1 MADDTVLTIESTR
14 SVDDAP
20 PACLLR
26 WGAREWYASVPAVR
40 QTAEDLF
47 TCAAYADTIGELLR
61 IGMDA
66 PTVGSMTTA
75 MLAGRKPR
83 YFGSPDTLYVLPGG
97 SSARKVG
104 VVMLGRRNHFH
115 RGEADGV
122 LDAMEAREMGRV
134 WLTAAE
140 ASEADTLFGAVLARS
155 RWMAPDELDALFGLL
170 SDIRAGEA
178 TVPPHVQ

>member
-20 PACLLR
+20 AACLLR

-47 TCAAYADTIGELLR
+47 TCAAYADMIGELLR
-61 IGMDA
+61 VGMDA
-66 PTVGSMTTA
+66 QAVGGLTTA
-75 MLAGRKPR
+75 MLAGRKSR

-104 VVMLGRRNHFH
+104 VVMLGRRNHHFH
-115 RGEADGV
+115 RGQADGV
-122 LDAMEAREMGRV
+122 LDAAEAREMGRA
-134 WLTAAE
+134 WLTSAE

-155 RWMAPDELDALFGLL
+155 QWMTASELDALFGLL

-178 TVPPHVQ
+178 AVPPL

>member
-1 MADDTVLTIESTR
+1 MADDDSVLTIESTR

-26 WGAREWYASVPAVR
+26 WGAREWYASVTAVR

-47 TCAAYADTIGELLR
+47 TCAAYADVIGELLR
-61 IGMDA
+61 VGMDA
-66 PTVGSMTTA
+66 VGVGKMTTA
-75 MLAGRKPR
+75 MLTSRKPR
-83 YFGSPDTLYVLPGG
+83 YFGTPDTLYVLPGG

-115 RGEADGV
+115 RGQADSV
-122 LDAMEAREMGRV
+122 LDATEAREMGRA

-140 ASEADTLFGAVLARS
+140 SSEADTLFGAVLERS
-155 RWMAPDELDALFGLL
+155 KWMTTDELGALFGLL

-178 TVPPHVQ
+178 AVPPRA